1 MSQTPTTRSRRHRAR
16 RGQGEVLRAEILAA
30 AMDLLTSTGRQE
42 DVSVRA
48 VAQLVGVTA
57 PSIYMHFKDKDE
69 LLDAVCAEQ
78 FAALGRAMEEE
89 AATKTDPLER
99 LLAQGR
105 AYVRFALAQPEHY
118 RLSTMISRKPGSV
131 DEMIQDTCFQQLLAT
146 VEKCTE
152 AGIFPESPGSNV
164 HIGFRLWAATHGVAS
179 LLVTKPWLP
188 WGDVDDL
195 VEQMLRAAV
204 IGNAVA
210 GRPERLSELQDLGAA
225 LEPLWA
231 KRSVS

>member
-1 MSQTPTTRSRRHRAR
+1 
-16 RGQGEVLRAEILAA
+16 
-30 AMDLLTSTGRQE
+30 MDLLTSTGRQE

-48 VAQLVGVTA
+48 VAQLAGSRRR
-57 PSIYMHFKDKDE
+57 PSTCTSRTKDE

-152 AGIFPESPGSNV
+152 AGIFPEAPGSTV
-164 HIGFRLWAATHGVAS
+164 TSAFACGPRRTGWRRYLSPSHGS
-179 LLVTKPWLP
+179 RGGTWTT
-188 WGDVDDL
+188 W
-195 VEQMLRAAV
+195 
-204 IGNAVA
+204 
-210 GRPERLSELQDLGAA
+210 
-225 LEPLWA
+225 
-231 KRSVS
+231 